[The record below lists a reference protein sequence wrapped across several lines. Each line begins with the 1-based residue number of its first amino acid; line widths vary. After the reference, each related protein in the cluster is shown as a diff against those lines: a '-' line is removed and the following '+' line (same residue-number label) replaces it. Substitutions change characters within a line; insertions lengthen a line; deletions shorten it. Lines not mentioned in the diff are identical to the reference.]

1 MRRNYMKRRSIVFLT
16 STLLAMSLLAG
27 CGQDVQGGRHTV
39 DDNLYPDGIGP
50 SLEPSVAAE
59 VQADSAVFDKGEVIG
74 HVYVNEQYGLKITLP
89 EEWHICTLAEMAEMS
104 YNNGI
109 SDEKEFT
116 NEKIVEMIDNG
127 DQPTVLWACNND
139 LSNPAILTIGG
150 NYGAA
155 GYVPQGADS
164 SKVLAETKKMLSDQ
178 SYDEELKTINIG
190 GKEYIWMISEERI
203 NDKNVFYGMFV
214 YGEAGYNLMISVMG
228 PDRKTMEALT
238 YSLFGAESTS
248 K

>member
-1 MRRNYMKRRSIVFLT
+1 MKRMYMKRRSIVFLT

-155 GYVPQGADS
+155 EYVPQD
-164 SKVLAETKKMLSDQ
+164 
-178 SYDEELKTINIG
+178 
-190 GKEYIWMISEERI
+190 
-203 NDKNVFYGMFV
+203 NV
-214 YGEAGYNLMISVMG
+214 
-228 PDRKTMEALT
+228 
-238 YSLFGAESTS
+238 
-248 K
+248 